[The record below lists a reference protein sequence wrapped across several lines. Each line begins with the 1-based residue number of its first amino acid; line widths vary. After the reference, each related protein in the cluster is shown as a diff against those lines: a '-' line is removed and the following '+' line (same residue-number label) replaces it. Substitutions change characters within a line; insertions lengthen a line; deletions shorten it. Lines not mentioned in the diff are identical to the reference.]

1 MDEGKNQVQVF
12 EPHKSRLPPL
22 KPYLRDFWRRRE
34 FATEL
39 SKFTDKA
46 EYLDSK
52 LGNVWLVLNPLFL
65 ALIFFLITFLELP
78 SKDLCKYYTK
88 IYCSIWRP
96 LWLPYFK
103 VSL

>member
-1 MDEGKNQVQVF
+1 MSEAKNKVQIF
-12 EPHKSRLPPL
+12 EPHKSSLPPL
-22 KPYLRDFWRRRE
+22 RPYLKDFWRRRE

-65 ALIFFLITFLELP
+65 ALIYFLLVTIIQGGRGGLGGFTT
-78 SKDLCKYYTK
+78 LCH
-88 IYCSIWRP
+88 ILIG
-96 LWLPYFK
+96 L
-103 VSL
+103 

>member
-12 EPHKSRLPPL
+12 EPHKSSLPPL

-65 ALIFFLITFLELP
+65 AVIYFLFCSKLHTFRRTINYFRRQIN
-78 SKDLCKYYTK
+78 SKSSLSK
-88 IYCSIWRP
+88 IIAST
-96 LWLPYFK
+96 F
-103 VSL
+103 